1 MSLTTLTA
9 PLYKNKLSGHIH
21 LPDADSHT
29 APFIAAGLAE
39 NIKDAPCVLV
49 ASNQQELEEFHDA
62 VKFIAPAANILHF
75 PAWDVQPYDRLS
87 PDSTIQAQRLKTL
100 VTLRHPPEN
109 TVVLTTVAALA
120 TKTPPADQI
129 SGFGG
134 KIAAGQRL
142 EREQLIK
149 TLSRAGYQRVG
160 TVMEAG
166 EFAVRGALLD
176 VFPAGEENP
185 IRLDF
190 FDDELETIKPFDAA
204 SQRSLG
210 GDVAAIT
217 LYPACDIILNDE
229 TIATFRQNYLAA
241 FPAGREDTL
250 YKDVSQGVP
259 HPQMGHFLP
268 LFTNKDLASLFDV
281 LPAHSVFL
289 TLPSFDRA
297 KDMFAE
303 QVRDAYETRKTFMAE
318 DAGEEPFRPLPPEA
332 LYLINDDLAEKEQRH
347 TWLHITPRDVQASGK
362 PFDKAIKLNL
372 HTDLPLI
379 SQKTATSTTA
389 NLFAEKVRAHIRAGE
404 HVVVTAFT
412 ASGAQRLE
420 RVLHDEGTTRTT
432 SAGSWQEAE
441 QAQSK
446 EQQGSVTV
454 LSAPLP
460 WGFHAPGGKFLLLTE
475 QDIYGE
481 KQNTATRRP
490 RRKGEEA
497 IQSFSELTPGD
508 YVVHAEHGI
517 GKFTDLQTLNVG
529 GDAQDFITLEYEGG
543 DKLYVPVVSLDVLS
557 RYSAEESGKQR
568 LDRLGS
574 AAWQARKAK
583 VKKRLLDIADDLI
596 KTVAERNLR
605 TRPPYAEPQGL
616 YDEFAAGFPYIPTPE
631 QQQAIDDVKADMFAE
646 KPMDRLVVGDVGFG
660 KTEVAMRGAF
670 IAAADGRQVAVVVP
684 TTLLARQ
691 HLTEFKKRFE
701 PFGIKVEGLSRLTAT
716 GHAKDVK
723 KGLREGE
730 VDIVVGTHALL
741 GKNITF
747 ANLGLVVVDEEQRFG
762 VTHKERLKQLR
773 ASVDVLTLTAT
784 PIPRTLHM
792 SVSGLK
798 QLSTITT
805 PPVDRLAIRTFL
817 MGFDSKVLREAVL
830 REIYRD
836 GQVYVVTPRVDG
848 IEQLA
853 EQLRKLVPEAKVRTA
868 HGQMT
873 KTELEN
879 AMADFYDG
887 KFNVLVATTIIESG
901 LDLPK
906 ANTMI
911 VHRADRFGLAQLYQI
926 RGRVGRSKT
935 RAYAYLLL
943 PPGGRMSETAHKRLQ
958 ILRKLDY
965 IGASFHL
972 ANYDMDMRGPGN
984 ILGAEQSG
992 HIREVGFELYNQL
1005 LAEAI
1010 KQRQGGADS
1019 AGADEGFTPVL
1030 NVGLTYRIPEEYVP
1044 DLNTRM
1050 RLYRRISA
1058 LTDDDSIED
1067 LRAEL
1072 LDRFGALPAP
1082 VTALLDVVHLRNKC
1096 RGLNI
1101 DKIETGEKGV
1111 VIGFYGNN
1119 FPAPQ
1124 ALLAYIMARPGL
1136 LSLRP
1141 DQKVVWHR
1149 RWPDSRSRLN
1159 AISILLDELSEL
1171 VKEKDEQENNKKTG

>member
-1 MSLTTLTA
+1 MSLLTLTA
-9 PLYKNKLSGHIH
+9 PLYKNRLSGHIR

-39 NIKDAPCVLV
+39 NTQGAPCVVV
-49 ASNQQELEEFHDA
+49 ASNQQELEEFYDA
-62 VKFIAPAANILHF
+62 IKFIAPKSTILRF

-87 PDSTIQAQRLKTL
+87 ADSSIQAQRLKTL
-100 VTLRHPPEN
+100 VTLKHPPEN
-109 TVVLTTVAALA
+109 TIVLTTVGALA
-120 TKTPPADQI
+120 TKTPPLGQI

-134 KIAAGQRL
+134 EIKPGQRL

-149 TLSRAGYQRVG
+149 TLTRAGYQRVG

-190 FDDELETIKPFDAA
+190 FDDELESIKPFDAA

-210 GDVAAIT
+210 EEIPSMT
-217 LYPACDIILNDE
+217 LYPASDIILSDDA
-229 TIATFRQNYLAA
+229 ISTFRQNYLAT
-241 FPAGREDTL
+241 FPAGQGDSL
-250 YKDVSQGVP
+250 YKDISQGVP

-268 LFTNKDLASLFDV
+268 LFTNKELGSLFDV
-281 LPAHSVFL
+281 LPAHSTFL

-297 KDMFAE
+297 KDLFFE
-303 QVRDAYETRKTFMAE
+303 QVKDAYQTRKTFMAE
-318 DAGEEPFRPLPPEA
+318 DIGEEPFRPLLPEK
-332 LYLINDDLAEKEQRH
+332 LYLTDSAFAQKEQKN
-347 TWLHITPRDVQASGK
+347 TWLHITPRDVQASGA
-362 PFDKAIKLNL
+362 PFDKTIKLNL

-379 SQKTATSTTA
+379 SQKTATRTTA
-389 NLFAEKVRAHIRAGE
+389 NLFAEKVRQHLREGE

-412 ASGAQRLE
+412 PSGVQRLE
-420 RVLHDEGTTRTT
+420 RVLHDEGATRTT
-432 SAGSWQEAE
+432 SAASWQEAE
-441 QAQSK
+441 DDK
-446 EQQGSVTV
+446 GSVT
-454 LSAPLP
+454 LLAAPLA
-460 WGFHAPGGKFLLLTE
+460 WGFHAPQNKFLLLTE
-475 QDIYGE
+475 QDVYGE
-481 KQNTATRRP
+481 KQNTATRRT

-508 YVVHAEHGI
+508 YVIHAEHGI
-517 GKFTDLQTLNVG
+517 GRFTNLQTLNVG
-529 GDAQDFITLEYEGG
+529 GGAQDFITLEYDAG
-543 DKLYVPVVSLDVLS
+543 DKLYVPVVSLDMLS
-557 RYSAEESGKQR
+557 RYRAEETGKQR

-583 VKKRLLDIADDLI
+583 VKKQLLDIADDLI

-605 TRPPYAEPQGL
+605 TRPPYSEPQGL
-616 YDEFAAGFPYIPTPE
+616 YDEFAAGFPYIPTSE
-631 QQQAIDDVKADMFAE
+631 QQQAIDDVKADMFTD

-660 KTEVAMRGAF
+660 KTEVAMRAAF

-701 PFGIKVEGLSRLTAT
+701 PFGLKVGGLSRLSAA
-716 GHAKDVK
+716 GQAKEVK
-723 KGLREGE
+723 KNLREGG

-773 ASVDVLTLTAT
+773 SSVDVLTLTAT

-817 MGFDSKVLREAVL
+817 MGFDSKVIREAILREV
-830 REIYRD
+830 YRD

-1005 LAEAI
+1005 LSEAI
-1010 KQRQGGADS
+1010 RQRQGGVEA
-1019 AGADEGFTPVL
+1019 AEEGFTPVL

-1058 LTDDDSIED
+1058 LSDDAGIHD
-1067 LRAEL
+1067 LQGEM
-1072 LDRFGALPAP
+1072 LDRFGPLPAP
-1082 VTALLDVVHLRNKC
+1082 VTTLLDVVHLRNKC
-1096 RGLNI
+1096 RKLNI

-1124 ALLAYIMARPGL
+1124 ALLEYIMARPGL

-1149 RWPDSRSRLN
+1149 RWPDSRSRLE
-1159 AISILLDELSEL
+1159 AIATLLDELSEL
-1171 VKEKDEQENNKKTG
+1171 IEDKDEQENNKKTG